1 MWIAGQLLLEAT
13 AAVSGG
19 SVQASPRPIG
29 RCRIAPGMVRIRD
42 GRIDEVVEGE
52 LSASADAGGPQY
64 LVSPGFVDTHLH
76 LPQFDMI
83 GAHGLPLLQWL
94 SNVTFH
100 AEAKWADADYAAA
113 MVWRAVSQCFSFGT
127 TAICAYSSVHHD
139 ATAAALRVASDAGMR
154 GVIGQVLMD
163 QQAPESLCRPAA
175 QLIEE
180 TRKLL
185 DRFPPGSSMAAAVTP
200 RFAITCSAE
209 LLAGAGRLA
218 SERSA
223 IVQTHLAETIP
234 ECQRVSEL
242 FDGLSYVD
250 VYDRAGLMG
259 PRSIFGH
266 GIYLNEVDRRR
277 IATANGII
285 AHCPTANSFL
295 RSGTMRRESLIKDNV
310 AVTLASDIGAG
321 YERSMVRV
329 GRAMIEAAAS
339 LGDHYPDAAAAWHA
353 ITTGN
358 ANLLGWTDLGRIAA
372 GAAAD
377 LVLIKPNIPWLD
389 GTVDPLSQLM
399 FAWDDRWIERT
410 WVRGDTVFQSSGRG

>member
-19 SVQASPRPIG
+19 SIPPTSPPIG
-29 RCRIAPGMVRIRD
+29 RCRIAPGMVRIRE
-42 GRIDEVVEGE
+42 GRITEVIEGE
-52 LSASADAGGPQY
+52 LSPNADAGGPQY

-94 SNVTFH
+94 SDVTFR
-100 AEAKWADADYAAA
+100 AEAKWADVDYAAA
-113 MVWRAVSQCFSFGT
+113 MVRRAVSQCFSFGT
-127 TAICAYSSVHHD
+127 TAICAYATVHHA
-139 ATAAALRVASDAGMR
+139 ATAAALRIASDAGMR

-163 QQAPESLCRPAA
+163 QQAPDSLCRPAA

-180 TRKLL
+180 AAMLL

-200 RFAITCSAE
+200 RFAITCSAG
-209 LLAGAGRLA
+209 LLADAGRLA

-223 IVQTHLAETIP
+223 IVQTHLAETVP
-234 ECQRVSEL
+234 ECWRVSEL
-242 FDGLSYVD
+242 FDGMSYVD

-259 PRSIFGH
+259 PKSIFGH
-266 GIYLNEVDRRR
+266 GIYLNEVDRRK
-277 IATANGII
+277 IASAHSMI

-295 RSGTMRRESLIKDNV
+295 RSGTMHRESLVNDHV
-310 AVTLASDIGAG
+310 AVTLGSDIGAG

-339 LGDHYPDAAAAWHA
+339 LGDHYPDAATAWHA

-358 ANLLGWTDLGRIAA
+358 ANHLGWTDIGRIAT

-377 LVLIKPNIPWLD
+377 LVLIKPDIPWLD
-389 GTVDPLSQLM
+389 RTVDPLSQLM

-410 WVRGDTVFQSSGRG
+410 WVSGTGDVFHLRS